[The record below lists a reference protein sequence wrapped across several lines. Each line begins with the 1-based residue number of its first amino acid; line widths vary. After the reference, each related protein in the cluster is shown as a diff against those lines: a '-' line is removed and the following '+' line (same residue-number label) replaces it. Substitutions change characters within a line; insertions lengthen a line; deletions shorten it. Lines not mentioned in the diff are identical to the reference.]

1 MPSYHDTYGLRISTP
16 NLGTVVSEVIVV
28 HIIIIRVTIMKPPR
42 AAVMFRCSRTVMI
55 TLPLPLPLRPIFVC
69 GGGSEIGDGMSN
81 ELRRGVGGFQ
91 SFSR

>member
-42 AAVMFRCSRTVMI
+42 AAVMFRCSRTVVI
-55 TLPLPLPLRPIFVC
+55 TLPLRPIFVC

>member
-16 NLGTVVSEVIVV
+16 NLGTVVSEVIAV

-42 AAVMFRCSRTVMI
+42 AAVMFRCSRTVVIM
-55 TLPLPLPLRPIFVC
+55 LPLRPIFVC